1 MGMGTEND
9 SLQWSSAE
17 SFLSLF
23 SIDPA
28 TPRTEFAPL
37 KQGIGLPDPLDE
49 FPFPIQLLIGW
60 KPVLFFLYRMRTK
73 GREEQRAAEEKGIL
87 DEMTACQSH
96 DEPYWGGK
104 ANLVFRFLC

>member
-1 MGMGTEND
+1 MSTEND
-9 SLQWSSAE
+9 SLQRSSAE
-17 SFLSLF
+17 PFLSLF

-28 TPRTEFAPL
+28 TPRTEFAVL
-37 KQGIGLPDPLDE
+37 KQGIGLLDPLGQ
-49 FPFPIQLLIGW
+49 FPLLLQLLVSW
-60 KPVLFFLYRMRTK
+60 KPVLFFLYRMRTE